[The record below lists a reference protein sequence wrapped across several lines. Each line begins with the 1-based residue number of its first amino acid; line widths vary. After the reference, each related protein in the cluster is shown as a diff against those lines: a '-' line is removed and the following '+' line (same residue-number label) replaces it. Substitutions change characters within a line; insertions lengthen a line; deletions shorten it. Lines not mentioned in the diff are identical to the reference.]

1 MTKTQ
6 DTLNSYVLKGYV
18 LKQVSETLQDY
29 VDGELDGLAGEVLE
43 DDSVVIYRLRRDDL
57 KVSARPFLTW
67 AEGKVERRSGRSV
80 GVTYERPEGRS
91 QGLFVTKSLKILVPL
106 RV

>member
-1 MTKTQ
+1 MTKLQ
-6 DTLNSYVLKGYV
+6 DKLNSYVLKGFI
-18 LKQVSETLQDY
+18 LKKASETLEEY

-43 DDSVVIYRLRRDDL
+43 DDSVVIYRLTRDDMDV
-57 KVSARPFLTW
+57 KARPFLTW
-67 AEGKVERRSGRSV
+67 SEGKVERRPGRSV
-80 GVTYERPEGRS
+80 GVSYERAEGRS